1 MTTDEIYRQLGYERI
16 SLDMTTEIDG
26 ATHHGIDGVY
36 YNPNGHPPYIIAEA
50 KYGGSR
56 LSYLKGGTK
65 QMDSN
70 WIGSRLEKAVG
81 EEHYDLIRKAKK
93 TGDVQAQL
101 VKIQKNGNIVINNL
115 DAEANII
122 KPQQKE
128 EVMIRDKHKDQAYFE
143 RRLNRLQ
150 KRLREDVEMTNEISE
165 KYLLLHYQDLVL
177 DNEELVKLSYSIG
190 ASKEEIFPYYQG
202 VLSNLKLIASEG
214 VPFDLAVNIFSL
226 GVLYSERKEE
236 FLDDLKAIYEQMDHT
251 DGLIEYFMVYLFHDK
266 IVPFHSIL
274 EYQNMIE
281 DTYESVAKAQGFWYY
296 SHSDEPW
303 YGTHKYDNRGY
314 DGYWSFDTAATC
326 KIKGIY
332 DERLKDLEYFPYDLL
347 VQEN

>member
-1 MTTDEIYRQLGYERI
+1 ML
-16 SLDMTTEIDG
+16 
-26 ATHHGIDGVY
+26 
-36 YNPNGHPPYIIAEA
+36 
-50 KYGGSR
+50 
-56 LSYLKGGTK
+56 
-65 QMDSN
+65 
-70 WIGSRLEKAVG
+70 
-81 EEHYDLIRKAKK
+81 
-93 TGDVQAQL
+93 
-101 VKIQKNGNIVINNL
+101 
-115 DAEANII
+115 
-122 KPQQKE
+122 
-128 EVMIRDKHKDQAYFE
+128 RDKHKDHAYFE
-143 RRLNRLQ
+143 KRLNRVQERLEKKTSKTKDIMKDYLQ
-150 KRLREDVEMTNEISE
+150 V
-165 KYLLLHYQDLVL
+165 HYQFLVL
-177 DNEELVKLSYSIG
+177 FNEELVKLSYSIG
-190 ASKEEIFPYYQG
+190 ASKEELFPYYQG
-202 VLSNLKLIASEG
+202 ILSNLKEVASEG
-214 VPFDLAVNIFSL
+214 VPFYRAVDVFAL

-251 DGLIEYFMVYLFHDK
+251 DGLIEFYMVYLFHDK

-303 YGTHKYDNRGY
+303 YGTHKYDDRGY

>member
-1 MTTDEIYRQLGYERI
+1 MLRDKIQTKEYFQEAFEWYSESLRKKLERFDKVKPESLSNHFRFRVINYEDLLRVGYSLG
-16 SLDMTTEIDG
+16 
-26 ATHHGIDGVY
+26 
-36 YNPNGHPPYIIAEA
+36 
-50 KYGGSR
+50 K
-56 LSYLKGGTK
+56 
-65 QMDSN
+65 
-70 WIGSRLEKAVG
+70 
-81 EEHYDLIRKAKK
+81 
-93 TGDVQAQL
+93 DVQ
-101 VKIQKNGNIVINNL
+101 
-115 DAEANII
+115 
-122 KPQQKE
+122 
-128 EVMIRDKHKDQAYFE
+128 
-143 RRLNRLQ
+143 
-150 KRLREDVEMTNEISE
+150 
-165 KYLLLHYQDLVL
+165 
-177 DNEELVKLSYSIG
+177 EL
-190 ASKEEIFPYYQG
+190 FPYYQG
-202 VLSNLKLIASEG
+202 ILSNLKEVASEG
-214 VPFDLAVNIFSL
+214 VPFDLAVDIFAL

-251 DGLIEYFMVYLFHDK
+251 DGLIEYYMVYLFHDK